1 MTTIRRL
8 RTEQGFIYSPASIN
22 AAMEA
27 MARDIAAAV
36 TGDSFETYVANQP
49 WLVVEGLEI
58 YSEGDNDIAMT
69 PGVAVG
75 KTSGSPQMIAIW
87 QGIEAFAG
95 SLPAPDGDDPR
106 IDAVCLVITDADLAT
121 STQAQVGGVP
131 ASVATQRGASAVLTI
146 VEGVAAPSPVAPA
159 IPSGALLLSYCFT
172 ETDGTVTILDKR
184 PFATTARKRIS
195 TMRPIEFYAD
205 YAEALDPFAS
215 LMSIKRRS
223 FTFDG
228 LGPTPA
234 PFESQFGWDMDLNM
248 PVFYKDPAFPVS
260 DATSGNH
267 YPMLIPGGMTYQ
279 ITKPVTRMTPAYW
292 FGEALGSPPL
302 EVNNTDATDSHLVI
316 NSNHSGADE
325 MTFSIPVEAQIR
337 GWELGNA
344 GIVFSNSAFTN
355 TTLTVKLQH
364 RAHVATSWTDVA
376 SKAFA
381 LSSTFAAQEWAVNTT
396 VTPALATG
404 CIRFLINVAK
414 TSGASGGVLNIRGV
428 TFAPIEGRT

>member
-8 RTEQGFIYSPASIN
+8 RTQQGFIYSPASIN

-36 TGDSFETYVANQP
+36 TGDSFETYVSNQP
-49 WLVVEGLEI
+49 WLVVEGLEV
-58 YSEGDNDIAMT
+58 YSEGDNDIAVT

-75 KTSGSPQMIAIW
+75 KAGGSPQLLVS
-87 QGIEAFAG
+87 GISGFILNG
-95 SLPAPDGDDPR
+95 SLPGPDLTDPR

-131 ASVATQRGASAVLTI
+131 ASVATQRGALATLTI
-146 VEGVAAPSPVAPA
+146 VPGVADAAPVAPA
-159 IPSGALLLSYCFT
+159 IPSGALLLAYCFT
-172 ETDGTVTILDKR
+172 ETNGDVTILDKR
-184 PFATTARKRIS
+184 QFATTARKRPS
-195 TMRPIEFYAD
+195 SARPVEFYAD
-205 YAEALDPFAS
+205 VLEPLDAFS
-215 LMSIKRRS
+215 DLLSIKRRS

-228 LGPTPA
+228 LGATPA
-234 PFESQFGWDMDLNM
+234 PFESAIKWDMDNNM
-248 PVFYKDPAFPVS
+248 PVFYKDPAFPAA

-279 ITKPVTRMTPAYW
+279 ITKPVNRLTPAYW

-302 EVNNTDATDSHLVI
+302 QVNNADQNDGALII

-355 TTLTVKLQH
+355 TTLTVKFQH
-364 RAHVATSWTDVA
+364 RAHAATSWTDVA
-376 SKAFA
+376 TKAFA
-381 LSSTFAAQEWAVNTT
+381 LSSTFAAQEWAINTSVVPT
-396 VTPALATG
+396 LATG
-404 CIRFLINVAK
+404 CIRFLISVVK